1 MEIFS
6 EQPGFIYLEDIEF
19 NTLVNDEDSG
29 KEKTRNKWPTGSI
42 NGVTE
47 GCAKRTFT
55 LTYKTISQSK
65 YSDILAFFRARC
77 GRKEAFYWEN
87 FNESPIF
94 NIYPSKI
101 IVAANYQGENT
112 TQLAH
117 YPVIADTQTIYDD
130 GVALTEGVDYSLV
143 DSTGVIAWLIK
154 PANGS
159 VIRANYRFYR
169 EVRFGNDKLSPERI
183 AYQKYNLDI
192 IVRETA
198 PRL

>member
-6 EQPGFIYLEDIEF
+6 EQPGFVYLEDVEF
-19 NTLVNDEDSG
+19 NTLIRDAESG

-47 GCAKRTFT
+47 GCAKRTFSLVYKGIAQDRYSNI
-55 LTYKTISQSK
+55 LT
-65 YSDILAFFRARC
+65 FFRGRI

-87 FNESPIF
+87 FNESPILNF
-94 NIYPSKI
+94 YPSKI
-101 IVAANYQGENT
+101 IVASNYQGENT

-117 YPVIADTQTIYDD
+117 YPIIANTQIFYDD
-130 GVALTEGVDYSLV
+130 GVALVEGVDYSLV
-143 DSTGVIAWLIK
+143 DATGVITWIIK

-159 VIRANYRFYR
+159 VIRADYRFYR

-183 AYQKYNLDI
+183 AYQKYDLEL
-192 IVRETA
+192 VFKETA